1 MLEST
6 ASLPAPRLRF
16 APSPTGFFHV
26 GGARTALF
34 NWFIA
39 RRLGGTLV
47 LRIEDTDADRN
58 RAEWVEGIQSAM
70 RWVGVDWDEGPFFQS
85 ERTHLYAAGVDQLL
99 SEAKAYF
106 CTCTADDARIRNIEK
121 HGKIGTDMGYDGFC
135 RDRGLIEGAVRFK
148 APDTGTTIVVD
159 LIRGEPEFDNALIED
174 VIIRRTNGGFMFL
187 LANVVD
193 DIDMRISHV
202 VRAEEHLPNTPKAVL
217 LWQALT
223 NQPVPVFAHLP
234 VIVNEQRKKLSK
246 RRDKVAVEDYRTQ
259 GVLPQAMANYLALLG
274 WAPGEDREILTMQQM
289 IDEFRLEDV
298 HKASA
303 FFDIAKLSAFNAEY
317 VRALS
322 DDDFVEACRPY
333 LTGPLNPIHGPL
345 QMVASE
351 NLEIDLEAAAK
362 MPGAFPAETFDEAL
376 FRRAIPL
383 VRERV
388 KLLADISPLVDFLF
402 IEPPVDQVSWDK
414 TMTGSAES
422 VAKAMIDG
430 LLAEAETVD
439 WNHEAL
445 KAVVEATGTAQ
456 GLKLGKAQAPIRV
469 AVTGRTVGPPLFE
482 SLELLGS
489 DRTIAR
495 LKAAR
500 GQLA

>member
-1 MLEST
+1 MT
-6 ASLPAPRLRF
+6 DPAAPRVRF
-16 APSPTGFFHV
+16 APSPTGYFHV

-39 RRLGGTLV
+39 RRLGGTFV
-47 LRIEDTDADRN
+47 LRIEDTDAERN
-58 RAEWVEGIQSAM
+58 RADWTEGIQAAM
-70 RWVGVDWDEGPFFQS
+70 KWVGVDWDEGPYFQS
-85 ERTHLYAAGVDQLL
+85 QRTHLYAAAVDQLL
-99 SEAKAYF
+99 SHDKAYF
-106 CTCTADDARIRNIEK
+106 CTCAADDARARNVAK
-121 HGKIGTDMGYDGFC
+121 HGKDGTDMGYDGFC
-135 RDRGLIEGAVRFK
+135 RDRKLTEGAVRFK
-148 APDTGTTIVVD
+148 TPDTGTTVVVD
-159 LIRGEPEFDNALIED
+159 LIRGEPEFENALIED
-174 VIIRRTNGGFMFL
+174 VVIRRTNGGFMFL

-202 VRAEEHLPNTPKAVL
+202 IRAEEHLPNTPKAVL

-223 NQPVPVFAHLP
+223 DQPVPVFAHLP
-234 VIVNEQRKKLSK
+234 VIVNEKRQKLSK

-274 WAPGEDREILTMQQM
+274 WNPGEDREILTMKEM

-303 FFDIAKLSAFNAEY
+303 FFDIAKLTAFNAEY

-333 LTGPLNPIHGPL
+333 LTGRFNPINGPL
-345 QMVASE
+345 PMIAE
-351 NLEIDLEAAAK
+351 EPALFDPEAAAK
-362 MPGAFPAETFDEAL
+362 MPGAFPPDAFDEAL

-402 IEPPVDQVSWDK
+402 IEPPIDETSWTK
-414 TMTGSAES
+414 TMTGAAEPI
-422 VAKAMIDG
+422 AQAMLDG
-430 LLAEAETVD
+430 LLAVADHIEWTHD
-439 WNHEAL
+439 AL
-445 KAVVEATGTAQ
+445 KSVVEKSGESQ

-482 SLELLGS
+482 SLELLGRE
-489 DRTIAR
+489 RTVAR
-495 LKAAR
+495 LRAAR
-500 GQLA
+500 AKLP

>member
-1 MLEST
+1 M
-6 ASLPAPRLRF
+6 ADGPRLRF

-34 NWFIA
+34 NWFVA
-39 RRLGGTLV
+39 RRTGGTLV
-47 LRIEDTDADRN
+47 LRIEDTDDERN
-58 RAEWVEGIQSAM
+58 RAEWTEGIQSAM
-70 RWVGVDWDEGPFFQS
+70 KWVGVDWDEGPYFQS
-85 ERTHLYAAGVDQLL
+85 QRTDLYAAAVERLL
-99 SEAKAYF
+99 SEGKAYF
-106 CTCTADDARIRNIEK
+106 CTCTSDDSKARNVAEF
-121 HGKIGTDMGYDGFC
+121 GKNGEGMGYDSFC
-135 RDRGLIEGAVRFK
+135 RDRGLSEGAVRFRT
-148 APDTGTTIVVD
+148 PDEGTTVVVD
-159 LIRGEPEFDNALIED
+159 LIRGEPEFENALIED
-174 VIIRRTNGGFMFL
+174 VVIRRSNGGFMFL

-223 NQPVPVFAHLP
+223 DQPVPVFAHLP

-274 WAPGEDREILTMQQM
+274 WNPGDDREILTMQQM

-303 FFDIAKLSAFNAEY
+303 FFDIAKLTAFNAEY

-333 LTGPLNPIHGPL
+333 LTGRFNPINGPL
-345 QMVASE
+345 PMIADQGNTA
-351 NLEIDLEAAAK
+351 EIDLVAAK
-362 MPGAFPAETFDEAL
+362 IAPGAFPPEAFDEAL

-388 KLLADISPLVDFLF
+388 KLLADIAPLVDFLF
-402 IEPPVDQVSWDK
+402 IDPPVDEASWQK
-414 TMTGSAES
+414 VMTGDAAAAARTLLDDFLAQTDS
-422 VAKAMIDG
+422 VEWSHDP
-430 LLAEAETVD
+430 
-439 WNHEAL
+439 L
-445 KAVVEATGTAQ
+445 KAVVEQSGVALGM
-456 GLKLGKAQAPIRV
+456 KLGKAQAPIRV

-482 SLELLGS
+482 SLELLG
-489 DRTIAR
+489 RKTTITR

-500 GQLA
+500 AKLP